1 MPFPRQL
8 PPDINAEVLMNY
20 YPEGTMKVMLR
31 GMHKRN
37 TYCDVIEMEDL
48 AGGTAFQA
56 TIGRRSLYNVLPE
69 FMFHPVDRFDNLTQ
83 NDAKSAFYEQVQEQE
98 KEKENAFQFFAPM
111 DALLLRLKA
120 QIRTSIEK
128 YTDGN
133 VLMQQI
139 IGDHITQAQKENRFI
154 RQVIPYL
161 PLCKTM
167 RGNRTL
173 LTFMLRKVF
182 MEEGLRL
189 NLHQKQVHLHET
201 ETRYENETGMILGEG
216 YLGEEF
222 DDLVPTYDI
231 YYWSDK
237 ECTTNFQAFVD
248 EVEALRQFVQN
259 YFLSVE
265 AELCFKIQQDTI
277 PLRLGDET
285 CLNYLNYNTNL

>member
-1 MPFPRQL
+1 MPYPRQL

-37 TYCDVIEMEDL
+37 TYCDVIEMEDI
-48 AGGTAFQA
+48 GDGTSFQA

-69 FMFHPVDRFDNLTQ
+69 FMFHPVDRFDNLAP
-83 NDAKSAFYEQVQEQE
+83 NDAKNAFYEQVQEQE
-98 KEKENAFQFFAPM
+98 KEKENAFLFFAPM
-111 DALLLRLKA
+111 DALLFHLKA
-120 QIRTSIEK
+120 QIRASIEK

-139 IGDHITQAQKENRFI
+139 IGDSITQTQKENRFI
-154 RQVIPYL
+154 RLVLPYL
-161 PLCKTM
+161 PLCKVM

-173 LTFMLRKVF
+173 LTLMLRKVF

-189 NLHQKQVHLHET
+189 DIHQKQVHRHED
-201 ETRYENETGMILGEG
+201 EPRYNNQTGMELGDG
-216 YLGEEF
+216 YVGDEF
-222 DDLVPTYDI
+222 DDIVPTYDI

-237 ECTTNFQAFVD
+237 ECTADFLTFVD
-248 EVEALRQFVQN
+248 EVEMLRQFVQD

-265 AELCFKIQQDTI
+265 AELCFNIQQVTT
-277 PLRLGDET
+277 PLRLGDDT
-285 CLNYLNYNTNL
+285 NLNYLNYNTNL